1 MTGVTTDSLIESL
14 YANSLTVPA
23 TEYRDWALQHLRAW
37 VSFDAAQW
45 RRINM
50 AAQRVFGVSYSGLPP
65 SFSSAFDR
73 VRHVAP
79 VYQKLDRG
87 DAAVVTSAEFDGLE
101 FNPAWA
107 RLYSA
112 HEIQQSAGV
121 FVHAAG
127 GVLHEFMFFRADA
140 GSAFSAEQAE
150 ALQRACRHMVA
161 AASHAYFLLRGE
173 LSAPYARRP
182 AALIDARGLFYEA
195 QPAFID
201 LLQSV
206 EPDFDGV
213 ALPFA
218 IEHNQYDRVF
228 SWKGLSAYAQAID
241 DLTVLRL
248 WEGDLLAALTQ
259 REREVIRLV
268 CEGHTQKSIAV
279 QLDIS
284 ASTVATHIYA
294 AYSKLGVTTKTELLK
309 LLSPN

>member
-1 MTGVTTDSLIESL
+1 MTDVTTDSLIESL

-23 TEYRDWALQHLRAW
+23 AEYRDWALQHLRAW
-37 VSFDAAQW
+37 LPFDAAQW
-45 RRINM
+45 RRINSP
-50 AAQRVFGVSYSGLPP
+50 AQRVFGVSYSGLPP

-73 VRHVAP
+73 VRHVDP

-87 DAAVVTSAEFDGLE
+87 EAAAVASSEFDGLE

-112 HEIQQSAGV
+112 HGVQHSAGV
-121 FVHAAG
+121 FVRAPG
-127 GVLHEFMFFRADA
+127 GVLHEFMFFR
-140 GSAFSAEQAE
+140 FAEDSPFTEDEVAIAE
-150 ALQRACRHMVA
+150 RACRHMSA
-161 AASHAYFLLRGE
+161 AASHAYFLLRAE

-182 AALIDARGLFYEA
+182 AALIDARGLFYDV
-195 QPAFID
+195 QPAFVQ
-201 LLQSV
+201 LLRTA
-206 EPDFDGV
+206 EPEFDGET
-213 ALPFA
+213 LPFD
-218 IEHNQYDRVF
+218 IETNQYERVF
-228 SWKGLSAYAQAID
+228 SWKGLSVYAQPVD

-259 REREVIRLV
+259 REREIITLV

-294 AYSKLGVTTKTELLK
+294 AYGKLGVATKTELLK
-309 LLSPN
+309 LLSPS